1 MHVFYHNCQT
11 SWEYLGVKGQEGV
24 MGVRLSACPGD
35 WEARFRDKGVE
46 PAGCWCLRVARVVSA
61 ADTAGVGMQHGGMMV
76 MWEYALGFY
85 QRLLSL

>member
-1 MHVFYHNCQT
+1 
-11 SWEYLGVKGQEGV
+11 
-24 MGVRLSACPGD
+24 MGKLALEIKESSRQAVG
-35 WEARFRDKGVE
+35 EALFPR
-46 PAGCWCLRVARVVSA
+46 CLRVAPVVSA

>member
-24 MGVRLSACPGD
+24 MGVRLSACPRD

-46 PAGCWCLRVARVVSA
+46 PAGCWGGPVSLGVYVWHRSCLLLTRPVSVCS
-61 ADTAGVGMQHGGMMV
+61 TEG
-76 MWEYALGFY
+76 
-85 QRLLSL
+85 

>member
-24 MGVRLSACPGD
+24 MEVRLSACPGD
-35 WEARFRDKGVE
+35 WEARQAVGEALF
-46 PAGCWCLRVARVVSA
+46 PWCLRVAPVVSA